1 MKQPR
6 WLPEARISAAWATQ
20 QGDGAQLEISNFLF
34 VIMKI
39 AQSPTNEKN
48 NKAPPKSLRKSHL
61 ISGTSLAPLSF
72 EKAYARNRRGEMF
85 TDKIELKDFDKMDPE
100 YKDLLGR
107 VLTIQADCEIGGPH
121 LYVQKML
128 PAAPTKL
135 DQLIVARTAAE
146 EIDHFRKVAR
156 VAGDIGVDVSFV
168 LSQPNEKRF
177 VDAFRGLITTW
188 EDNAVFGF
196 LIDRVGRY
204 QLEEFYDCS
213 YLPLQRILPDIVT
226 EELGHIEY
234 GYNKTVELLSK
245 GDKQKERVQKAIDYW
260 YIRALDM
267 FGRSGS
273 KRAERYRYWGLKRR
287 ANEQAREDYIR
298 EVNPIL
304 EKMGLKVPDPLTGR
318 HYI

>member
-1 MKQPR
+1 
-6 WLPEARISAAWATQ
+6 
-20 QGDGAQLEISNFLF
+20 
-34 VIMKI
+34 
-39 AQSPTNEKN
+39 
-48 NKAPPKSLRKSHL
+48 
-61 ISGTSLAPLSF
+61 
-72 EKAYARNRRGEMF
+72 MF
-85 TDKIELKDFDKMDPE
+85 TDKIEAKDFDKMDPE
-100 YKDLLGR
+100 YKELLGH

-121 LYVQKML
+121 LYVEKML

-146 EIDHFRKVAR
+146 EIDHFRKIAR

-204 QLEEFYDCS
+204 QLEEFYDCT
-213 YLPLQRILPDIVT
+213 YLPLQRILPVIVT

-234 GYNKTVELLSK
+234 GFNKTVELIES
-245 GDKQKERVQKAIDYW
+245 GDEGKARAQRAVDFW
-260 YIRALDM
+260 YVRALDM
-267 FGRSGS
+267 FGRTGS
-273 KRAERYRYWGLKRR
+273 KRSERYRYWGLKRR
-287 ANEQAREDYIR
+287 TNEQARQDYMN

-304 EKMGLKVPDPLTGR
+304 EKIGITIPDPLKGR
-318 HYI
+318 RYL